1 MKTNLEFYKEKQEE
15 LLPIEEEI
23 IKIIEEKKQEEYE
36 EIIKK
41 DLRLEIVYA
50 LSEIRENILNWYNFK
65 ENATILEIEPNFGE
79 ITGLS
84 CNKANKVV
92 AIEKSLKK
100 AKAIEK
106 RHAQKENLELI
117 VGNLQDIQLSEQ
129 FDYIVITN
137 IFEYAPQYIEGTNP
151 FEELIKYAEN
161 KLKPNGKILLATDNK
176 FGIQYWNGKR
186 DIDNTK
192 EYREITMKRKKNQCQ
207 LFCERQIRELLNN
220 IKLNYK
226 IYYIFPNYK
235 MPNLIYDENHKMSKE
250 DISRNFTCHIQDEVI
265 NFNEN
270 KALDRIVKEDKKIF
284 NFFANS
290 YFIEIS
296 KEQIENDVKYVTFT
310 NYRKKPYRIVTII
323 KENEVIKK
331 AVNELSEQHIN
342 NIIKNFEYLKQYN
355 VDILE
360 HEKDGE
366 ITSKYIKDYQRLDLE
381 LENIEDI
388 EEFKNKFAR
397 IY

>member
-79 ITGLS
+79 ITGLL

-331 AVNELSEQHIN
+331 AVNE
-342 NIIKNFEYLKQYN
+342 F
-355 VDILE
+355 
-360 HEKDGE
+360 
-366 ITSKYIKDYQRLDLE
+366 
-381 LENIEDI
+381 
-388 EEFKNKFAR
+388 
-397 IY
+397 